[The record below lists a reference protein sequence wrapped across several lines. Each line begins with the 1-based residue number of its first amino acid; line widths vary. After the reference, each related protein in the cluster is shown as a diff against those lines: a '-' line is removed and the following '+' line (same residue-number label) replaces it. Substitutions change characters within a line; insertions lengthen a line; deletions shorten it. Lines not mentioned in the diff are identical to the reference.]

1 MCLLYY
7 FCFLLLL
14 IAFFCFFFLL
24 TLGFSY
30 SSCLR
35 RSPMIP
41 SFWHF
46 LLNLL
51 IALSIGSVSPTLIV
65 DITFSPTYFKF
76 LFYYMYILDKV
87 KYFIKNSQILDI
99 FHLKYVHEC
108 EVQSVL
114 HHHLD

>member
-1 MCLLYY
+1 MCPFNY

-14 IAFFCFFFLL
+14 IAFFCFFFLF

-35 RSPMIP
+35 RSPIIP

-65 DITFSPTYFKF
+65 DIYFHPLVYKF
-76 LFYYMYILDKV
+76 LFYYMYIFDKV
-87 KYFIKNSQILDI
+87 KYFTKNSQILDI
-99 FHLKYVHEC
+99 FHLKYAREC
-108 EVQSVL
+108 VVQFVL
-114 HHHLD
+114 HRLLD